1 MNKPSH
7 QMKTQHLNAP
17 ASSIIAPHRFR
28 LQGRLVGWSRPL
40 RPLALTVAVAT
51 AISGASALADDLSF
65 SLPALDLRSVSRSI
79 DAETSIR
86 VELVGREQPVYLPPE
101 IDAHLWKE
109 HRGTQGNWRRLVL
122 RDNRHSQGLM
132 RFNVDPLI
140 GQGTVHRATFRFRIT
155 TVERGGRPGK
165 ILLHRLL
172 MDWSENA
179 SWYKPAVDRD
189 AEWNGLRPGTH
200 FVQEPFAV
208 VEKASLSVGD
218 LVELD
223 VTEALQAWLRGDWT
237 NHGFL
242 FLYHGAGIEI
252 GVPSREAA
260 QAPQVLGLGGE
271 NRGMALL
278 QPDLPLFR
286 RLLLRPADLVSVKAQ
301 VTVLDAGDLAP
312 GVLGIHRALTPPDPY
327 RRPVPG
333 VDYEAQAL
341 GMLAP
346 VPGDTEGRM
355 ECEVGAALRDWVRDE
370 AAAHGLLILAR
381 DGVTTQIAGPGDGKR
396 MPTFDVT
403 MRRNENAYLFDD
415 PVRIQPGVYTTVKDG
430 HLHYGGQRLRLWGTL
445 GRGSADRLKKM
456 GFNAWRNWGTNPDRL
471 YTASSIRTGSFDTED
486 PAVQETIDGFNR
498 RIAALK
504 EANIFIMVTHTMQN
518 MPMNLL
524 VREDS
529 FVSGGADWEQW
540 KAAIEADPRGAS
552 RFVYFDERLEKARRR
567 HLSNVLNLHNP
578 HTGRRMAEEEANAI
592 YELNNENEFPKHV
605 LEGHYEKW
613 PEYFQEKLRSRW
625 NAWLLRRY
633 GDDDALRAAWKTVP
647 AAESLDQ
654 GNIRLGPHSGQR
666 SKMPEAR
673 GDDFVR
679 FIIELS
685 VAHLDGLRDHS
696 RTHAPEGVGVNVSP
710 FSYDTQYRPN
720 LPWHFVNAQGDV
732 QNFGMYFWDMTSRLT
747 KSPSFYVMDSHT
759 VADKPTVIYET
770 NHGRP
775 GPFRTEFPFSL
786 AAFASWQDWDAI
798 FFHYWGGPAAEDT
811 PDEEYLLRRMLYPT
825 TSHFWD
831 AVHQDSDPA
840 MCSAIA
846 AAGQIFKYN
855 LLRPATDPV
864 VREVG
869 ADMIYSFR
877 NFGGVPG
884 ANDGVF
890 TRGNRVRFH
899 PDRNT
904 APYERVERDR
914 PEKAVSS
921 GEEILWDWPNGRL
934 ILDTP
939 AVKVYVGKP
948 DVYRFKDGITISG
961 FNQPFVSFALVS
973 ADGRPL
979 TGPDA
984 TDRAFVTAVF
994 DAQNTNFAIDTTQNL
1009 SGPMNQAMAMRE
1021 HGRAPAQVSRV
1032 DYTLSFPQ
1040 TLDYRFSGY
1049 DFALRLCHTQADVS
1063 NVLRVRDQELF
1074 MGLLQISDR
1083 RQSAEIVVDALRS
1096 APTPAA
1102 AADGADAPAT
1112 DASLANVPHPLPD
1125 VSWGDNVAQADKTL
1139 RESTLT
1145 HAGIEREGS
1154 PDTAR
1159 RVIRLRETNVF
1170 LDAPADV
1177 EVVFERDRMVHVFAT
1192 FTRPPVFEEAVAAT
1206 QTHWGEPSFTRI
1218 ASQEVGSEVRW
1229 DEQPGGVRVQ
1239 LAETQG
1245 VMTLRFDRRP

>member
-1 MNKPSH
+1 MS
-7 QMKTQHLNAP
+7 QDQSVRVTMAQL
-17 ASSIIAPHRFR
+17 SF
-28 LQGRLVGWSRPL
+28 
-40 RPLALTVAVAT
+40 RPLARLLAVA
-51 AISGASALADDLSF
+51 IGLSSGSAPAEDLSF
-65 SLPALDLRSVSRSI
+65 TLPALGLRSVGRSI
-79 DAETSIR
+79 DSETSIR

-132 RFNVDPLI
+132 RFDVDALR
-140 GQGTVHRATFRFRIT
+140 GQGTVRRATFRFRLE
-155 TVERGGRPGK
+155 TVERGDRPGK

-172 MDWSENA
+172 TDWSENA
-179 SWYKPAVDRD
+179 SWYKPALDRD
-189 AEWNGLRPGTH
+189 AEWNGLRAGTH

-208 VEKASLSVGD
+208 VEKASMSVGS
-218 LVELD
+218 LVEME
-223 VTEALQAWLRGDWT
+223 VTEALQAWLRGDWP

-242 FLYHGAGIEI
+242 FLYQGAGIEI

-260 QAPQVLGLGGE
+260 QAPQVLELGGE
-271 NRGMALL
+271 NHGMALL

-286 RLLLRPADLVSVKAQ
+286 RLLLRPDDLVSAKAQ
-301 VTVLDAGDLAP
+301 VTVPGAGDLAA
-312 GVLGIHRALTPPDPY
+312 GVLSLHRALTPSDPY

-333 VDYEAQAL
+333 VDYEAQSL
-341 GMLAP
+341 GTLVP
-346 VPGDTEGRM
+346 VSGNSEGRM
-355 ECEVGAALRDWVRDE
+355 ECEVGAVLRDWVRGD
-370 AAAHGLLILAR
+370 APAHGLLILAR
-381 DGVTTQIAGPGDGKR
+381 DGITAQVAGSGDGKR
-396 MPTFDVT
+396 MPTFAVT
-403 MRRNENAYLFDD
+403 TRRNENARLFDD

-445 GRGSADRLKKM
+445 GRGSAERLKKM
-456 GFNAWRNWGTNPDRL
+456 GFNAWRNWGTNPDKL
-471 YTASSIRTGSFDTED
+471 YTARSIRTGSFDTDD
-486 PAVQETIDGFNR
+486 PAVRDALDGFNR

-504 EANIFIMVTHTMQN
+504 AANIFIMVTQTIQN
-518 MPMNLL
+518 MPMDLL

-529 FVSGGADWEQW
+529 FVSGGEDWEQW
-540 KAAIEADPRGAS
+540 KAAVKADPRGAS
-552 RFVYFDERLEKARRR
+552 RFVFFDERLEKARRA
-567 HLSNVLNLHNP
+567 HLSNILNLHNP
-578 HTGRRMAEEEANAI
+578 YTGRRMAEEEANAI

-605 LEGHYEKW
+605 LEGNYEKW

-633 GDDDALRAAWKTVP
+633 GNDTALRAAWKTVP
-647 AAESLDQ
+647 AAESLAQ
-654 GNIRLGPHSGQR
+654 GSIRLGPHSGQR
-666 SKMPEAR
+666 SRMPEAR

-679 FIIELS
+679 FVIELS
-685 VAHLDGLRDHS
+685 VAHLDGLRDYC
-696 RTHAPEGVGVNVSP
+696 RTHAPEGVGVNVAP

-747 KSPSFYVMDSHT
+747 KTPSFYVMDSHT

-786 AAFASWQDWDAI
+786 AAFAGWQDWDAI
-798 FFHYWGGPAAEDT
+798 FFHYWGGPAEEDT

-831 AVHQDSDPA
+831 AVHHDSDPA
-840 MCSAIA
+840 MCSAFA

-855 LLRPATDPV
+855 MLRPAPDPV
-864 VREVG
+864 IREVG
-869 ADMIYSFR
+869 ADMIYSYR
-877 NFGGVPG
+877 HFGGVPG
-884 ANDGVF
+884 SGDEAF
-890 TRGNRVRFH
+890 TRGSKVRFH
-899 PDRNT
+899 SDRNT
-904 APYERVERDR
+904 APYERAERER
-914 PEKAVSS
+914 PVKAVAS

-939 AVKVYVGKP
+939 ALKVYVGKP

-984 TDRAFVTAVF
+984 TGRAFVTAVF
-994 DAQNTNFAIDTTQNL
+994 DAQNTDFAIDTTQNL
-1009 SGPMNQAMAMRE
+1009 SGPMNQAEAMRK

-1049 DFALRLCHTQADVS
+1049 DFALRLCHTQAVVS
-1063 NVLRVRDQELF
+1063 NVLRVRDQDLF
-1074 MGLLQISDR
+1074 MGLLQISGR
-1083 RQSAEIVVDALRS
+1083 RQAAEVVVDVLRS
-1096 APTPAA
+1096 APEPAVA
-1102 AADGADAPAT
+1102 SDGADAPAT
-1112 DASLANVPHPLPD
+1112 DASLAAVPHPLPD

-1154 PDTAR
+1154 AGTAR
-1159 RVIRLRETNVF
+1159 RVIRLRDTNVF
-1170 LDAPADV
+1170 FDAPADV
-1177 EVVFERDRMVHVFAT
+1177 EVVFERERMVCVLAT

-1206 QTHWGEPSFTRI
+1206 EARRGAPSFKRI

-1229 DEQPGGVRVQ
+1229 DKQPGGVRVQ

-1245 VMTLRFDRRP
+1245 VMTLRFERRP